1 MNGQSHMTRILLISR
16 DIVDYYFLL
25 QFVQLTP
32 YQFVFLSLLNFGE
45 CISFYCSVTYYHE
58 LSSLNNTPLKL
69 SVLHDRCWDMASLA
83 SALQVSKAEI
93 KVSVKLSFC
102 LETLKKNQLS
112 SSLKLLAEFSVGFLL
127 GCQPATISAFK
138 ECLLLPNWQCS
149 LKNSMR
155 SLMLESLYSCKD
167 QVLLRDHLIGS
178 IQDDF
183 PS

>member
-25 QFVQLTP
+25 QFVQLAP

-58 LSSLNNTPLKL
+58 LSGLNNTPLKL

-102 LETLKKNQLS
+102 LETQEEL
-112 SSLKLLAEFSVGFLL
+112 
-127 GCQPATISAFK
+127 AFK
-138 ECLLLPNWQCS
+138 LIKIVGRIQCGIS
-149 LKNSMR
+149 TWLSTSDYFSFQGMPTSPKLAMQSQKFNEIS
-155 SLMLESLYSCKD
+155 
-167 QVLLRDHLIGS
+167 HA
-178 IQDDF
+178 
-183 PS
+183 